1 MNTKA
6 LIIMMLLISA
16 STLGLV
22 GFFTGTAEHYGVS
35 TTEIDTFKAHF
46 GQYTSIDTKL
56 KALQTSLTNIQVLN
70 PITWNN
76 IILLVINFFSV
87 LFELP
92 FMFNAIVYSMV
103 TMTGFL
109 PSFTV
114 YIIEG
119 AVLLIVVFG
128 ALQALKGGNA

>member
-6 LIIMMLLISA
+6 LMIMMLLISA

-22 GFFTGTAEHYGVS
+22 GFYTGTAEHYSVD
-35 TTEIDTFKAHF
+35 TTEINTFKAHF
-46 GQYTSIDTKL
+46 DQYTSIDAKL
-56 KALQTSLTNIQVLN
+56 KALQTSLTNIQILN
-70 PITWNN
+70 PLTWNN
-76 IILLVINFFSV
+76 IILVVLNFFSV

-92 FMFNAIVYSMV
+92 FMFHAIVASMV
-103 TMTGFL
+103 DTVAFL
-109 PSFTV
+109 PAFTT

-128 ALQALKGGNA
+128 ALSALKGGNA